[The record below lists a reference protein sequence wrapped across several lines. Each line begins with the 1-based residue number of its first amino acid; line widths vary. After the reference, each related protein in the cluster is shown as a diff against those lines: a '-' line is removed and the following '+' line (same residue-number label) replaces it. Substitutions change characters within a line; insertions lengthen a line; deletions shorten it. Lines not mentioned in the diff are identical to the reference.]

1 MKYIVITFITILTF
15 VIPINVNAQDN
26 EDITFEFLFQALDSL
41 EISQQRNVQAERIVR
56 QARQT
61 NDSLH
66 TEVEV
71 LEQTLEQ
78 TKKDRNASLFIIW
91 FVGLT
96 FGWWLHKR
104 KKK

>member
-1 MKYIVITFITILTF
+1 MNYIVLVFISLLTF
-15 VIPINVNAQDN
+15 VVPANVNAQDN

-41 EISQQRNVQAERIVR
+41 ETSQQRNLQAQRIIR

>member
-1 MKYIVITFITILTF
+1 MNYIVVLISILTF
-15 VIPINVNAQDN
+15 VVPVNVNAQDN

-41 EISQQRNVQAERIVR
+41 ETSQQRNLQAQRIIR

-66 TEVEV
+66 TEIEV